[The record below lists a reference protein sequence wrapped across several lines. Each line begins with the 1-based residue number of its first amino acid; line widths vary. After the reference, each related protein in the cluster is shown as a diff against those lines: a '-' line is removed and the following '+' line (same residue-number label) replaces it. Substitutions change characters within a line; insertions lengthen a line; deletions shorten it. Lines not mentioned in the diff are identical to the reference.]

1 MKPNKNDKKRPVG
14 TGDSYYAR
22 FMRMTDAQ
30 RDAEV
35 ARFDKEELGTPGRP
49 LTTADKARHRRAR
62 RGRPKVEKGAKR
74 VLVTIE
80 RDLLTRVDSLAKQQG
95 ISRAQLV
102 ARGLR
107 HEVAD
112 MLR

>member
-1 MKPNKNDKKRPVG
+1 MKQNTGKKKRPIG
-14 TGDSYYAR
+14 TGDSFYAR

-35 ARFDKEELGTPGRP
+35 ERFDKEELGSPGRP
-49 LTTADKARHRRAR
+49 LTASDKARHRRAK
-62 RGRPKVEKGAKR
+62 RGRPMVGKGAKR

-80 RDLLTRVDSLAKQQG
+80 RDLLSRADLLARQQG

-102 ARGLR
+102 ARGLQ
-107 HEVAD
+107 HELAAAG
-112 MLR
+112 